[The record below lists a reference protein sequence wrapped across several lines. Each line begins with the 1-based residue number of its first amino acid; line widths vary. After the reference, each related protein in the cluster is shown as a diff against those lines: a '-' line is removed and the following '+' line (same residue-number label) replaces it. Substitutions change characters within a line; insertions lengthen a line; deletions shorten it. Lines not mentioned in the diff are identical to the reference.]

1 MADNSVFITG
11 SEEGALAKAFDG
23 LPPWASQK
31 TSEDILKTLRQSLG
45 VQNKTLAQMLKT
57 ATAGGTGLSSKDVKD
72 AGDEFAK
79 ISKTIQK
86 LNEEEEKSL
95 KRKKKEDKTDK
106 DRESRESASSTIL
119 TTALTALTSAG
130 SKLLGVQKQYFTTSE
145 DLFKAGINLLSTSE
159 NQTSSMLSLNE
170 MVTLTGMRLET
181 FSKVVLKYTDS
192 INAVGVTKFAK
203 SISLANT
210 RLIGLGY
217 SSEQQAELI
226 GTMVDAQSS
235 YTDIRGKSERDLA
248 DDAVRLGNQMTRL
261 SILTGQSNA
270 QLQENIKSLAKN
282 SDSTVVSALYGEKAA
297 ERMNNFS
304 ASIKDANLAKS
315 LQTLAA
321 SGQPQVTKMYQDFA
335 KAGLG
340 DVAQAMTQVA
350 VAARDGAISSE
361 VANKRLTAL
370 GQNIDPTKLAN
381 LQRLSQVGADG
392 AQSTLDAI
400 VGLRA
405 QGNKTSTANAGQAD
419 AAIKA
424 QSSLSAFSTE
434 LEKSKSLV
442 ERAFPLLEDQ
452 VDLATTALKAF
463 NNTVTS
469 VTDMLSATTRSWI
482 AVGIQALAVV
492 VTAIGSLVTAF
503 GILKLGSGSLLDK
516 FAAVGRGLWSLLNP
530 IAKVVAAF
538 AAGYAFGTV
547 LYEMISKFDW
557 FNNMMDK
564 IFSGLDHILKYIP
577 IVGSDARERIKT
589 REKEAAASS
598 VTPIIGSGK
607 PTTATTTTTVP
618 KEPARSTI
626 KSPSA
631 VPADTAKT
639 STASTTTAAVDSA
652 IAGIPITP
660 RPADINST
668 LSYQNSILIQLLE
681 SSQNLVSVNKDILK
695 YTKVQS

>member
-31 TSEDILKTLRQSLG
+31 TSEDILKVLKASLG
-45 VQNKTLAQMLKT
+45 IQSKALAQMLKT
-57 ATAGGTGLSSKDVKD
+57 GQSGAGGMSSKDVKD

-95 KRKKKEDKTDK
+95 KRKKKEDKTEK
-106 DRESRESASSTIL
+106 DREKSKSAAATIL
-119 TTALTALTSAG
+119 TSALSALTGAG
-130 SKLLGVQKQYFTTSE
+130 MKLFGVQKQYFATSE
-145 DLFKAGINLLSTSE
+145 DLFKAGVNLLSTSE
-159 NQTSSMLSLNE
+159 NQTSSMMSLNE
-170 MVTLTGMRLET
+170 MVTLTGLRLET

-203 SISLANT
+203 TISLTNT
-210 RLIGLGY
+210 RLSDLGY

-226 GTMVDAQSS
+226 GTMIDAQSS
-235 YTDIRGKSERDLA
+235 YTDIRGKSERELA

-261 SILTGQSNA
+261 SLLTGQSNA

-282 SDSTVVSALYGEKAA
+282 SDSTVVAALYGQEAA
-297 ERMNNFS
+297 NRMNNFA

-340 DVAQAMTQVA
+340 DVAQAMTQIS

-361 VANKRLTAL
+361 EANKRLTAL
-370 GQNIDPTKLAN
+370 GQNIDPSKLAG
-381 LQRLSQVGADG
+381 LQTLAQVGSAG
-392 AQSTLDAI
+392 AQETLDTI
-400 VGLRA
+400 VALRS
-405 QGNKTSTANAGQAD
+405 QGNKTSKASTEQTD

-434 LEKSKSLV
+434 LERSKSLA
-442 ERAFPLLEDQ
+442 ESAFPLLESQ
-452 VDLATTALKAF
+452 VDLATAGLKAF
-463 NNTVTS
+463 NNTVAGITGS
-469 VTDMLSATTRSWI
+469 VGAETRSWI
-482 AVGIQALAVV
+482 AIAVEALAVLAIAGTK
-492 VTAIGSLVTAF
+492 VTGVFNLLRSGGGLLIDGFMSVGSRL
-503 GILKLGSGSLLDK
+503 LSLI
-516 FAAVGRGLWSLLNP
+516 NP
-530 IAKVVAAF
+530 IAKVAAAF
-538 AAGYAFGTV
+538 AAGYAIGTV
-547 LYEMISKFDW
+547 IYEMISKFDW

-564 IFSGLDHILKYIP
+564 IFSGLDHILQYI
-577 IVGSDARERIKT
+577 
-589 REKEAAASS
+589 
-598 VTPIIGSGK
+598 PIIGSDAKERIKSRAAAASVSPG
-607 PTTATTTTTVP
+607 AITVP

-631 VPADTAKT
+631 VPADATKA
-639 STASTTTAAVDSA
+639 TAAAVPASDTTSDEV
-652 IAGIPITP
+652 AGIANPP
-660 RPADINST
+660 RTADINST
-668 LSYQNSILIQLLE
+668 LSYQNSILVQLLE
-681 SSQNLVSVNKDILK
+681 SSQNLVSVNRDILK
-695 YTKVQS
+695 YAKVHS